1 MKTCPTSNMIKSK
14 FWGFEVGHIVGAF
27 SVLAFTNVVLN
38 IMGLPLILSWGFGVI
53 TLVVLR
59 VLSSGQKEGHLE
71 LMAKYITESHI
82 YLGHKERRKNI

>member
-1 MKTCPTSNMIKSK
+1 MKSCPTSNMIKSK
-14 FWGFEVGHIVGAF
+14 FCGFEVGHIVGAF

-38 IMGLPLILSWGFGVI
+38 IMGLPLILSWGFGVT

-71 LMAKYITESHI
+71 LMAKYITEPHI
-82 YLGHKERRKNI
+82 YIGHKERRKSL

>member
-1 MKTCPTSNMIKSK
+1 
-14 FWGFEVGHIVGAF
+14 
-27 SVLAFTNVVLN
+27 
-38 IMGLPLILSWGFGVI
+38 MGLPLILSWGFGVT

-71 LMAKYITESHI
+71 LMAKYITEPHI